1 MSASDFPYRSVGP
14 HSTEV
19 CHTNTTYSIMY
30 RGLRV
35 DGTNPNVG
43 GLVVDLYVFS
53 GHLKVCAILHL

>member
-1 MSASDFPYRSVGP
+1 
-14 HSTEV
+14 
-19 CHTNTTYSIMY
+19 MY